1 MDSLHKNEWQSLI
14 VQGMFMHYPTRAPWG
29 DITRVARLLGRAKGN
44 GSRINAHKVEPFLS
58 REEGSFA

>member
-1 MDSLHKNEWQSLI
+1 
-14 VQGMFMHYPTRAPWG
+14 MHYPTRAPWG